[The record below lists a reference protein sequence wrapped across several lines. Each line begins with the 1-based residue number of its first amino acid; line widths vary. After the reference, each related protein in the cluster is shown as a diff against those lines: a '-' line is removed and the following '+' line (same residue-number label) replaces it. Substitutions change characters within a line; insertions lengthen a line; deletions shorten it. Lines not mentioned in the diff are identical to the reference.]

1 MGMPFDAHR
10 YAGRAAGD
18 YSEGFFDDRWTF
30 VTEDTTE

>member
-18 YSEGFFDDRWTF
+18 YSEGFFDDRWTSA
-30 VTEDTTE
+30 TEDTTE